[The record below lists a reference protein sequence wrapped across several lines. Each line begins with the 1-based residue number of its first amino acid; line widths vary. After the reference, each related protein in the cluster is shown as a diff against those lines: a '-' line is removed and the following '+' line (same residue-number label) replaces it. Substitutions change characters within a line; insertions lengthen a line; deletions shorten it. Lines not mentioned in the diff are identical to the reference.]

1 VSIDDRIKAV
11 MSNVFG
17 IPVDHIDDQA
27 SPDTLE
33 AWDSLNA
40 MNLSVSLEEE
50 FNVMFTSEELSEM
63 SNFKLI
69 RLVLLEKGVEG

>member
-1 VSIDDRIKAV
+1 

-17 IPVDHIDDQA
+17 VSIEQVNDDA
-27 SPDTLE
+27 SPHTLQT
-33 AWDSLNA
+33 WDCMTT

-63 SNFKLI
+63 SKFKLI
-69 RLVLLEKGVEG
+69 KLV